1 MKKTKRILALTGA
14 ALLIILYGSTLFFAL
29 TDHSETMGL
38 FKASIVCTIV
48 LPVLIYAYTLVYRI
62 TRRDNEHI
70 PDDNSDDSIRS

>member
-1 MKKTKRILALTGA
+1 MKKTKRILALMGA
-14 ALLIILYGSTLFFAL
+14 ALLIVLYGSTLFFAL

-62 TRRDNEHI
+62 TRKDDRKF
-70 PDDNSDDSIRS
+70 PDDNSDDTV

>member
-1 MKKTKRILALTGA
+1 MKKTKRILALMGA
-14 ALLIILYGSTLFFAL
+14 ALLIVLYGSTLFFAL

-62 TRRDNEHI
+62 TRRDNENM
-70 PDDNSDDSIRS
+70 PDDNSDDTI

>member
-1 MKKTKRILALTGA
+1 MKKTKRILALMGA
-14 ALLIILYGSTLFFAL
+14 ALLIVLYGSTLFFAL

-62 TRRDNEHI
+62 TRRDYENM
-70 PDDNSDDSIRS
+70 PDDNSDDTI